1 MNLDEF
7 RQKMESDATKEN
19 DRLKRD
25 LEDLEEKY
33 DDMRK
38 VYFERVSALNND
50 CQALANRCWVLTQG
64 SMCCFCELRE
74 FRCPHAWSNDQIIEA
89 AKKMRKEK
97 NNAEN

>member
-7 RQKMESDATKEN
+7 RQKMESDVTKEN

-33 DDMRK
+33 DDMCK
-38 VYFERVSALNND
+38 GYSEKVSALNNY

-64 SMCCFCELRE
+64 SMCCFCELIE
-74 FRCPHAWSNDQIIEA
+74 FRCPHAMDDWQKIKF
-89 AKKMRKEK
+89 AKKLMEET
-97 NNAEN
+97 NS

>member
-7 RQKMESDATKEN
+7 REKMESDATKEN

-25 LEDLEEKY
+25 LEDLEAKY
-33 DDMRK
+33 DDMCK
-38 VYFERVSALNND
+38 AYSEKVSALNND

-74 FRCPHAWSNDQIIEA
+74 FRCPHAMNDWQKTKF
-89 AKKMRKEK
+89 AKKLMEET
-97 NNAEN
+97 NS